1 MIAHF
6 RDKREQR
13 MKEAI
18 FRGVYEENLRIIG
31 RTSARQVVRQRMPR
45 VLRAGL
51 FAFTL
56 GGVTLFTGTSFSPQ
70 LFPEQEIQAHFRT
83 AAPSA
88 PAGEAP
94 RTPSLDPGIFQGE
107 RGLHLS
113 RMMGLGV
120 KTILIDPGH
129 GGEDTG
135 AIGKNGLREKDAAL
149 DIARR
154 LKARL
159 ERDGIAEVVLTRAT
173 DSTLPL
179 QERVAI
185 AQASHADLFIS
196 VHLNYLPTRPINI
209 IETFYFGPSKDA
221 KTADLARRENGGDAP
236 GMSEFRALLEKMGET
251 LKLEESR
258 SLATAIQ
265 NSLFSNSRKTDAAV
279 QDFGVKRAPFFVLL
293 GAEVPAVL
301 AEVSCLSNEEE
312 EAKLLSAEHRD
323 NIAAFLETGILD
335 YLKNGEVTYESKK

>member
-6 RDKREQR
+6 KDKRRQR
-13 MKEAI
+13 MKETI

-31 RTSARQVVRQRMPR
+31 RSSARAVIRKRLPR
-45 VLRAGL
+45 AMRAGL

-70 LFPEQEIQAHFRT
+70 LFPEQQTQAHFK
-83 AAPSA
+83 APAPSP
-88 PAGEAP
+88 PAAEAP
-94 RTPSLDPGIFQGE
+94 RAPSLDPGMFQGE
-107 RGLHLS
+107 RGLPLS

-135 AIGKNGLREKDAAL
+135 AIGNNGLREKDAAL

-159 ERDGIAEVVLTRAT
+159 ERDGVAEVLLTRSGDT
-173 DSTLPL
+173 TLPL

-185 AQASHADLFIS
+185 AQATHADLFIS

-209 IETFYFGPSKDA
+209 IETFYFGPSRDA
-221 KTADLARRENGGDAP
+221 KTVDLARR
-236 GMSEFRALLEKMGET
+236 
-251 LKLEESR
+251 
-258 SLATAIQ
+258 
-265 NSLFSNSRKTDAAV
+265 
-279 QDFGVKRAPFFVLL
+279 
-293 GAEVPAVL
+293 
-301 AEVSCLSNEEE
+301 
-312 EAKLLSAEHRD
+312 
-323 NIAAFLETGILD
+323 
-335 YLKNGEVTYESKK
+335 